1 MRPAIKRLRASFH
14 GRGEA
19 AVRVP
24 ARAVSD
30 EDTLA
35 SHGDTLLLLSRD
47 GPRVKACSRLM
58 FSNIHPDRIALAP
71 SSSADD
77 NRERPEVSA

>member
-1 MRPAIKRLRASFH
+1 MLIRTAIERLRASFH
-14 GRGEA
+14 GWGEA
-19 AVRVP
+19 AVRVS

-47 GPRVKACSRLM
+47 DARVKACSRSML
-58 FSNIHPDRIALAP
+58 SHIHTDSTVLSSDDDR
-71 SSSADD
+71 DQH
-77 NRERPEVSA
+77 EVAQ